1 VTSSDPI
8 MPPVAPRQRPG
19 FVEDFRRFFVRG
31 LATVMPT
38 LITLWLLVRLWD
50 FLWEIIGQNVILF
63 VPWLWKKLVEYQLLP
78 DQTTQY
84 IDWYWGSDQA
94 RTRILGVVLAV
105 VLVYVV
111 GVAVGNFIGSTLW
124 RLGEMA
130 VMRVPLVRAI
140 YPSVKQVTDFVLAER
155 RQDQLLRG
163 RVVAIEPHAKGIWSV
178 GLVTGAGLR
187 PLSETVGQDMVTV
200 FIPSTPTAFTGY
212 VVVVPRE
219 TLVELPLSVEEAM
232 RLLVSGG
239 VIEPENSDSGRGRI
253 TIDRVQSEPAPAEEA
268 RG

>member
-1 VTSSDPI
+1 VTRTDPT
-8 MPPVAPRQRPG
+8 MPPAAPRQRPG
-19 FVEDFRRFFVRG
+19 FAEDFRRFFVRG

-50 FLWEIIGQNVILF
+50 FLWETIGQNVILG
-63 VPWLWKKLVEYQLLP
+63 VPWMWKKLVEYQLLP
-78 DQTTQY
+78 DQTSQY
-84 IDWYWGSDQA
+84 IDSYWSSDQPHS
-94 RTRILGVVLAV
+94 RILGVVLAV

-155 RQDQLLRG
+155 RQDQMLRG
-163 RVVAIEPHAKGIWSV
+163 RVVAVEPHAKGIWSV
-178 GLVTGAGLR
+178 GLVTGGGLR
-187 PLSETVGQDMVTV
+187 PLSESVGQDMVTV

-219 TLVELPLSVEEAM
+219 TLIELPLTVEEAM

-239 VIEPENSDSGRGRI
+239 VIEPDRSDSGRGRI
-253 TIDRVQSEPAPAEEA
+253 SPDRVQSDVAPADEV

>member
-1 VTSSDPI
+1 
-8 MPPVAPRQRPG
+8 MPRLTPRQRPS

-31 LATVMPT
+31 LATVLPT

-50 FLWEIIGQNVILF
+50 FLWETIGQNVILG
-63 VPWLWKKLVEYQLLP
+63 VPWIWKKLVEYQLLP
-78 DQTTQY
+78 DQTSQY
-84 IDWYWGSDQA
+84 IDSYWSSDQPHS
-94 RTRILGVVLAV
+94 RILGVVLAV

-155 RQDQLLRG
+155 RQDQMLRG

-178 GLVTGAGLR
+178 GLVTGGGLR
-187 PLSETVGQDMVTV
+187 PLSESVGQDMVTV

-219 TLVELPLSVEEAM
+219 TLVELPLTVEEAM

-239 VIEPENSDSGRGRI
+239 VIEPDHSDSGRGRI
-253 TIDRVQSEPAPAEEA
+253 STDRVQSEVAPADEV